1 MRRSGPGPRLAGR
14 FAAVALLVLA
24 MAVDALP
31 AHADLYAASRD
42 YKKGEYARAFH
53 EFLALARLGQ
63 PLAQF
68 DVAYMYAQGQG
79 TRQSAIHA
87 YAWAKLAAQN
97 GQARAVTLARQ
108 LRPTLALAPGSR
120 RVARW
125 ITAPYTPAA
134 LARRL
139 LPQSHLSPA
148 ARRAY
153 RAKIRACRPVRTYKP
168 DFPLQAKWNGE
179 QWGLIETFTVFPD
192 GTARLPHVLFQLPVS
207 AQHRQFDA
215 LARESVLRSRFA
227 RRPAGSAPVTCSLAY
242 RFVMWGLRA
251 SDYPGLE
258 SYLYRVKRDAQ
269 AGDPNS
275 ELNYGLLLMGG
286 LPQLHMDRHAAL
298 SWFVKAA
305 QAGLPLAQ
313 FETGAGLLMGVGL
326 AGWGNTWDTAKGL
339 RWLHLAVAQ
348 REPHAEVL
356 LAEWQLRGKPSLAT
370 VRQAVQWLSE
380 AAAQG
385 NRFAR
390 LYLAALL
397 AASPQPAIRDPQR
410 ALLLEKQADE
420 DSLGVD
426 PTGVEIRAAALAAAG
441 HFMRAVKDERRA
453 IERARRLRWNLAPLQ
468 QRLARYQAHQ
478 SWYGNLLSYGV
489 TSPAGTARGAQAA
502 RAAPESYR
510 GSDRRAQARG
520 HEAKRGQ

>member
-1 MRRSGPGPRLAGR
+1 MRKSGPGPRLPGR
-14 FAAVALLVLA
+14 FAALALLVLA

-31 AHADLYAASRD
+31 AHADLYAASRY

-68 DVAYMYAQGQG
+68 DIAYMYAQGQG
-79 TRQSAIHA
+79 TPQSAIHA

-97 GQARAVTLARQ
+97 GQAKAVTLARE
-108 LRPTLALAPGSR
+108 LRATLALAPGSR

-134 LARRL
+134 LARTL
-139 LPQSHLSPA
+139 LPESHLSAA
-148 ARRAY
+148 ARQAY
-153 RAKIRACRPVRTYKP
+153 RAKVRACRPVRTYKP
-168 DFPLQAKWNGE
+168 DFPSQEQWNGE
-179 QWGLIETFTVFPD
+179 QWGLIETFTVLPD

-207 AQHRQFDA
+207 AHHRDFDA

-227 RRPAGSAPVTCSLAY
+227 ARPAGSAPVTCSIAY
-242 RFVMWGLRA
+242 QFVMWSLRA
-251 SDYPGLE
+251 TDYPGLE
-258 SYLYRVKRDAQ
+258 SYLYRVRRGAK
-269 AGDPNS
+269 AGDPIS

-286 LPQLHMDRHAAL
+286 LPQLRTDRHAAL

-326 AGWGNTWDTAKGL
+326 AGWDNTWDVAKGL
-339 RWLHLAVAQ
+339 RWLHLAAAQ
-348 REPHAEVL
+348 HEPHAEVL
-356 LAEWQLRGKPSLAT
+356 LAQWQLHGKPSLAT

-390 LYLAALL
+390 LYLAAVL

-410 ALLLEKQADE
+410 ALVLESEADE
-420 DSLGVD
+420 HSLGVD
-426 PTGVEIRAAALAAAG
+426 PTGLEIRAAALAAEG
-441 HFMRAVKDERRA
+441 HFMRAV
-453 IERARRLRWNLAPLQ
+453 
-468 QRLARYQAHQ
+468 
-478 SWYGNLLSYGV
+478 
-489 TSPAGTARGAQAA
+489 
-502 RAAPESYR
+502 
-510 GSDRRAQARG
+510 
-520 HEAKRGQ
+520 